1 MGGKK
6 GGSAQKEAAAK
17 EKANA
22 EAAKRDAAEAADW
35 GKGAKN
41 SKKSYVIHFI
51 RTLTPEILNWGE

>member
-17 EKANA
+17 EKASA
-22 EAAKRDAAEAADW
+22 EQAKREAAEAQEW

-41 SKKSYVIHFI
+41 SKKSYVNHFDDTI
-51 RTLTPEILNWGE
+51 TRLQM